1 MEIICGQVN
10 YSITAH
16 KSIFIFWCFGTRRG
30 HYVALP
36 IIIFEVKNT
45 SVIIGIDDK
54 R

>member
-10 YSITAH
+10 YSIIAH
-16 KSIFIFWCFGTRRG
+16 KSIFIFCVSG
-30 HYVALP
+30 HGADIVALP